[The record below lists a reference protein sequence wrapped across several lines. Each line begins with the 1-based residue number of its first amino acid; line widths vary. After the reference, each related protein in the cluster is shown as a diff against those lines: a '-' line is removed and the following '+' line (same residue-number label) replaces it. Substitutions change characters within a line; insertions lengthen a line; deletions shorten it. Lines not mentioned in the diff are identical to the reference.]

1 MTETSTSPG
10 TDSKRMIAA
19 LDWTGGLRF
28 TAGKIDGPVFSM
40 DGDGETAASPVVAL
54 LCAAGACSGADV
66 VSIIEKKR
74 ITLTRCH
81 VEVGGDRREDY
92 PRRFTA
98 IWLRFTL
105 AGIGLTEVAAARAVE
120 LSVEKYCSV
129 MLSLNPDITITTEI
143 VIES

>member
-1 MTETSTSPG
+1 M
-10 TDSKRMIAA
+10 TDSSTLLDTAPKRMIAS

-28 TAGKIDGPVFSM
+28 TAGKIGGPVIAL
-40 DGDGETAASPVVAL
+40 DGDGEMAPSPVVAL

-74 ITLTRCH
+74 INLTRCH

-105 AGIGLTEVAAARAVE
+105 AGEGLTEAAARQAVD

-129 MLSLNPDITITTEI
+129 MLSLNPDITVRTEI